1 MDIELKSHSSN
12 RKYDEEEAL
21 KWAALERLSTYER
34 ARKGFLHG
42 IAGDLKEIDI
52 KKLGFQEKKEL
63 LESVVKHIDQNESY
77 LKRLKRRIDRVSL
90 NLPTIEVRFENLKID
105 TEAYVGKRA
114 LPSILNVIL
123 NVAETLGNYLHIF
136 PNKKQKF
143 SILSDVSGIIK
154 PGRMTLLLGPP
165 GSGKSTLLRAL
176 SGRIDSKLKVSGKV
190 TYNGHEL
197 HEFESSRTSAYIS
210 QNDVHLPLLT
220 VRETLAFSAR
230 CQGVGTGYDML
241 VELLSREKQLNITPD
256 PYLDALMKASMV
268 SGKKED
274 IVTAYILKIL
284 ELEVCADTIVGDEMR
299 RGVSGGQKKR
309 VTTGEMLVG
318 PVNVLFMDSISTGLD
333 SSTTFQIVNCIRQ
346 SIHILGKSALISLL
360 QPPPE
365 TFDLF
370 DDVILLSEGQIV
382 YQGPRE
388 HILEFFEFMGF
399 KCPERKAVADYLQEV
414 TSKKDQGQYW
424 FNKEKPYRHISVD
437 EFAKTFMSFHV
448 GSAIQREL
456 ATPFDR
462 SKSHPAALTKSKYG
476 TNKKELLMACLER
489 EFILTKRMA
498 FVHIFRIIQ
507 MQISALCL
515 AAIFSNVRKDHN
527 TVEDGANYL
536 SAIFFVVNTITFAG
550 FFEVPIMVDKL
561 PVFYKQR
568 DQQFYPSWAFSLP
581 ASVLGIPKSIVEIF
595 FWVAIT
601 YYTLGFDPSPTRML
615 RHFFLLLLN
624 SLMACSLFTCIA
636 ATMRDHIVANT
647 AGSVILLW
655 ILILGGFILS
665 RENMPKWII
674 WGYWTSPLMYIQTG
688 LSTNEF
694 LGNTWNRVV
703 NGSTETL
710 GVAVLKLRG
719 LQTQS
724 YWYWIAVVVLVAVFF
739 LFNVISALALTYLNE
754 YGKSQSVF
762 IPQETSDDEETKH
775 RRNQDNRLLQ
785 SEASTSRTVDSMAHE
800 NPVQTVKSGT
810 KRTILPFT
818 PLCLTFENITY
829 SVDMPKGMKSQ
840 GMLEE
845 RLELLK
851 GLSGAFRPGVLTALM
866 GVSGAGKTTLLDVL
880 AGRKNTG
887 YIEGNIMVSGYPK
900 NQSTFARVS
909 GYCEQNDIHS
919 PLVTVHESLLFSAWL
934 RLPADIERKTRE
946 LFVEEVM
953 ELVELTPLRD
963 ALVGFPNLNG
973 LAIEQRKR
981 LTIAVELVAN
991 PSIIFMDEPTSGL
1004 DARAAAIVMR
1014 TVRNTVDTG
1023 RTVVCTIHQPSI
1035 DIFESFDELFLLTR
1049 GGEEIYS
1056 GPIGPQSRHLIEYFQ
1071 RISQVGR
1078 IRDGYNPATWALEV
1092 TTRAQEDLFGV
1103 KFSDIYK
1110 NSDLYRTNIALVREL
1125 SNPPPDSQD
1134 LHFPSKYS
1142 QTYLNQL
1149 KACVWK
1155 INKSYWRNTSYNAV
1169 RLLLS
1174 VAMSI
1179 MFGVLFLRLGSLR
1192 STKEEIM
1199 NGVGSMYMAILF
1211 MGRNNA
1217 GTVRPVLLA
1226 ERTVFYRE
1234 RAAGMYSALPYAIA
1248 QVVIE
1253 LPYTVVQVTI
1263 YAIIVYAMMGFQW
1276 TAAKF
1281 FLNLFFI
1288 FITILYFTYN
1298 GMALSAIS
1306 PNQPFASI
1314 LSSLMSTVWTLFAG
1328 FLIPTQKIAIWLRW
1342 LAWLCPTLWS
1352 MYGLVASQYAD
1363 LQSKLYSGETVSEF
1377 MKDHYGFSY
1386 DFLWVVS
1393 LVLIGFSFVFAFAYI
1408 YGTAALNFQKR

>member
-12 RKYDEEEAL
+12 RKFDEEEAL
-21 KWAALERLSTYER
+21 KWAALERLSTYDR
-34 ARKGFLHG
+34 ARKGLLHG

-52 KKLGFQEKKEL
+52 KNLGFQEKKEL

-77 LKRLKRRIDRVSL
+77 LQKLKRRIDRVSL

-105 TEAYVGKRA
+105 AEAYVGKRA
-114 LPSILNVIL
+114 LPSIMNVIL
-123 NVAETLGNYLHIF
+123 NVAEVKRDNCHDSIKVTCAILPDILNLEI
-136 PNKKQKF
+136 N
-143 SILSDVSGIIK
+143 ILSNPYNTPKNKEISLTAK
-154 PGRMTLLLGPP
+154 RMTLLLGPP

-176 SGRIDSKLKVSGKV
+176 SGRIDSTLQVSGKV

-230 CQGVGTGYDML
+230 CQGVGTGY
-241 VELLSREKQLNITPD
+241 
-256 PYLDALMKASMV
+256 
-268 SGKKED
+268 
-274 IVTAYILKIL
+274 
-284 ELEVCADTIVGDEMR
+284 ELEVCADTIVGDEMK

-365 TFDLF
+365 TFELF

-437 EFAKTFMSFHV
+437 EFAKAFMSFHV

-476 TNKKELLMACLER
+476 TSKKELLMACLER
-489 EFILTKRMA
+489 EFTLTKRMA

-515 AAIFSNVRKDHN
+515 AAIFSNVRKHHD

-536 SAIFFVVNTITFAG
+536 SAIFFIVNTITFAA
-550 FFEVPIMVDKL
+550 FFEVPVMVDKL

-581 ASVLGIPKSIVEIF
+581 TSVLGIPKSIVEIF

-601 YYTLGFDPSPTRML
+601 YYSVGFDPSPTRPDVEAFLPSLVNFTYGML
-615 RHFFLLLLN
+615 TFYMHGSNYEGSYSCKYSRKRYLIVDINLRRIHSITRKHAQMDNLGILD
-624 SLMACSLFTCIA
+624 IA
-636 ATMRDHIVANT
+636 SN
-647 AGSVILLW
+647 
-655 ILILGGFILS
+655 
-665 RENMPKWII
+665 
-674 WGYWTSPLMYIQTG
+674 
-688 LSTNEF
+688 
-694 LGNTWNRVV
+694 VV

-762 IPQETSDDEETKH
+762 IPQETSDDEETKY
-775 RRNQDNRLLQ
+775 RRNQDNKLPQ
-785 SEASTSRTVDSMAHE
+785 NEASTSRTIDSMAHE
-800 NPVQTVKSGT
+800 NPVRTVKSGT

-934 RLPADIERKTRE
+934 RLPADVERKTRE

-953 ELVELTPLRD
+953 ELVELTQLRD
-963 ALVGFPNLNG
+963 ALVGFPNVNG

-1035 DIFESFDELFLLTR
+1035 DIFESFDELYLLTR

-1056 GPIGPQSRHLIEYFQ
+1056 GLIGPRSHYLIDYFQ

-1078 IRDGYNPATWALEV
+1078 IRDGHNPATWALEV

-1103 KFSDIYK
+1103 KFADIYK
-1110 NSDLYRTNIALVREL
+1110 NSDLYRTNIALVWEL

-1149 KACVWK
+1149 KACMWK

-1174 VAMSI
+1174 VIMSI
-1179 MFGVLFLRLGSLR
+1179 MFGVLFLHLGSLR

-1199 NGVGSMYMAILF
+1199 NGVGSMYMAMLF

-1234 RAAGMYSALPYAIA
+1234 RAAGMYSAFPYAIA
-1248 QVVIE
+1248 QAAME
-1253 LPYTVVQVTI
+1253 LPYTAVQVTI
-1263 YAIIVYAMMGFQW
+1263 YGIIVYAMMGFLW

-1281 FLNLFFI
+1281 FFNWFFI

-1298 GMALSAIS
+1298 GMALSALS

-1328 FLIPTQKIAIWLRW
+1328 FLIPTQEIATWLRW

-1363 LQSKLYSGETVSEF
+1363 LKSKLNSGETVSEF

-1386 DFLWVVS
+1386 DFLWVAS
-1393 LVLIGFSFVFAFAYI
+1393 LVLIGFTFVFAFAYI
-1408 YGTAALNFQKR
+1408 FGTAALNFQKR